1 MDTQENSTSNKRQIR
16 FASKCKS
23 EIVPIMDA
31 LYIINGKWRI
41 PIILTL
47 MEGNKRFSEIQKEV
61 QKITSKVL
69 ANELKEMELNGFLEK
84 KTDDQSRAKTEYQL
98 TNYSS
103 SLEPIIKSLSD
114 FGIRH
119 RKKIRDE
126 SHQVKKA
133 LTDYY

>member
-1 MDTQENSTSNKRQIR
+1 MNTSENSTSNKRQIR

-41 PIILTL
+41 SIVLTL

-69 ANELKEMELNGFLEK
+69 ADELKEMELNGFVEK
-84 KTDDQSRAKTEYQL
+84 KIDGQSRAKTEYQL
-98 TNYSS
+98 TDYSS
-103 SLEPIIKSLSD
+103 SLEPIIKSLRD
-114 FGIRH
+114 FGLQH

-126 SHQVKKA
+126 SYQINKIA
-133 LTDYY
+133 D

>member
-126 SHQVKKA
+126 SHQVKKS
-133 LTDYY
+133 TD

>member
-1 MDTQENSTSNKRQIR
+1 MNTQKNAPDNKRQIR
-16 FASKCKS
+16 FASKYKS

-41 PIILTL
+41 PIMLTL

-69 ANELKEMELNGFLEK
+69 ANELKEMELNGIVEK

-98 TNYSS
+98 TDYSS
-103 SLEPIIKSLSD
+103 SLEPIIKSLRD
-114 FGIRH
+114 FGIQH

-126 SHQVKKA
+126 SYLKKSA
-133 LTDYY
+133 E

>member
-1 MDTQENSTSNKRQIR
+1 MDTQQNSTSKKRQIR

-47 MEGNKRFSEIQKEV
+47 MEGYKRFSEIQKEV

-69 ANELKEMELNGFLEK
+69 ANELKEMELNGFVEK
-84 KTDDQSRAKTEYQL
+84 KTDGQSRAKTEY
-98 TNYSS
+98 
-103 SLEPIIKSLSD
+103 
-114 FGIRH
+114 
-119 RKKIRDE
+119 
-126 SHQVKKA
+126 
-133 LTDYY
+133 

>member
-1 MDTQENSTSNKRQIR
+1 MNTQKNAPDNKRQIR
-16 FASKCKS
+16 FASKYKS

-41 PIILTL
+41 PIMLTL

-69 ANELKEMELNGFLEK
+69 ANELKEMELNGFVEK

-98 TNYSS
+98 TDYSS
-103 SLEPIIKSLSD
+103 SLEPIIKSLRD
-114 FGIRH
+114 FGIQH

-126 SHQVKKA
+126 SHQIKKSA
-133 LTDYY
+133 D

>member
-1 MDTQENSTSNKRQIR
+1 MNTQKNAPDNKRQIR
-16 FASKCKS
+16 FASKYKS

-41 PIILTL
+41 PIMLTL

-69 ANELKEMELNGFLEK
+69 ANELKEMELNGFVEK

-98 TNYSS
+98 TDYSS
-103 SLEPIIKSLSD
+103 SLEPIIKSLRD
-114 FGIRH
+114 FGIQH

-126 SHQVKKA
+126 SYFKKSA
-133 LTDYY
+133 E

>member
-1 MDTQENSTSNKRQIR
+1 MNTQENASDNKRQIR

-47 MEGNKRFSEIQKEV
+47 MEGNKRFSEIQKEF

-69 ANELKEMELNGFLEK
+69 ADELKEMELNGFVEK

-98 TNYSS
+98 TDYSS
-103 SLEPIIKSLSD
+103 SLEPIIKALRN
-114 FGIRH
+114 FGIQH

-126 SHQVKKA
+126 SHQIKKSA
-133 LTDYY
+133 D

>member
-1 MDTQENSTSNKRQIR
+1 MNTQENATSNKRQIR

-69 ANELKEMELNGFLEK
+69 AEELKEMELNGFVEK

-98 TNYSS
+98 TDYSS
-103 SLEPIIKSLSD
+103 SLEPIIKSLRD
-114 FGIRH
+114 FGIQH

-126 SHQVKKA
+126 SHQIKKSA
-133 LTDYY
+133 D

>member
-1 MDTQENSTSNKRQIR
+1 MNTQKNAPDNKRQIR
-16 FASKCKS
+16 FASKYKS

-41 PIILTL
+41 PIMLTL

-69 ANELKEMELNGFLEK
+69 ANELKEMELNGFVEK
-84 KTDDQSRAKTEYQL
+84 KTDNQSRAKTEYQL
-98 TNYSS
+98 TDYSS
-103 SLEPIIKSLSD
+103 SLEPIIKSLRD
-114 FGIRH
+114 FGIQH

-126 SHQVKKA
+126 SYFKKSA
-133 LTDYY
+133 E